1 MDFLAR
7 EDVDGTRV
15 SWNNIP
21 KLKLQHQR
29 NVVPLSALYTP
40 LNNKSTILELPELFV
55 LSCRKCKAFANPYLA
70 SIVAKNGLQWQ
81 CTFCPF
87 LNDLPSMQDGLPH
100 PALDPRN
107 TTIEY
112 LTERRALV
120 PPVFVYVVDTC
131 FEGDD
136 IHEAYASL
144 RESLAYSLSLLPS
157 EALVCLLSFGRHVQ
171 LHDLLEPHRSVL
183 FNGTKQYTLEEVQKL
198 LRIERVGLLKEG
210 TLGVIALKYLGRVD
224 LVEYQLTSI
233 VEQLTT
239 NIFPHVDSD
248 RPARAT
254 GCAMNIAAL
263 TLQAF
268 VGRGTAVGGHIMCF
282 IGGAVTVGP
291 GKIVD
296 VHKKEPLRSHHDID
310 KAKASHLANISG
322 GLQNMSGGVAKV
334 NPLLWTEAKIFYGEV
349 AAVLSSMGMAMNV
362 FIGSYDQAGLHEM
375 AVVCARTGGSV
386 VMCDSFNT
394 TLFKQSLIKFFARK
408 EESDEKVDNADN
420 EDENSDDGWLQMGFN
435 STLECRT
442 NQDLQIQGL
451 IGHATA
457 LPLSKE
463 KSDAVSPIVVG
474 EGNTTAWKLCSVNPQ
489 STYAV
494 YFDKLDSSTTGRTF
508 LQFTFYYQHPDG
520 AYRIR
525 VTTYALGVVADAD
538 AQALLYG
545 FDSDTSLVAIARSHI
560 EKLHAPGKSL
570 WTLNFDST
578 DLNKHLDKVIID
590 YCSRFAQYKKGD
602 PASFSIFD
610 NYFDLAS
617 KLYHL
622 RRSPFIRVF
631 NSSPDETSFYHH
643 VLMHEDVMNSTTMIK
658 PVLLSY
664 DMETFGQPDVN
675 GVPFT
680 DPVAVE
686 LDSLLLGKQKIL
698 LLDSFFQILIYHGQ
712 TIAQWRKQNYQNEPG
727 YEFFKDFLAAPKLE
741 ALYILADRFPLPR
754 FIDCDEGGSQARFL
768 IARLNSSTTYTS
780 TPYTSELQGILTD
793 DASLL
798 EFMDRLKRNIVGK

>member
-15 SWNNIP
+15 SWNNVP
-21 KLKLQHQR
+21 KLKLQHHR

-40 LNNKSTILELPELFV
+40 LNNKSSIPELPELFV

-70 SIVAKNGLQWQ
+70 PIKSANGLQWQ

-87 LNDLPSMQDGLPH
+87 LNDLPQMQDGLLH
-100 PALDPRN
+100 PALDQHN
-107 TTIEY
+107 TTVEY

-136 IHEAYASL
+136 IEEAYASL
-144 RESLAYSLSLLPS
+144 RESLTYSLSLLPS
-157 EALVCLLSFGRHVQ
+157 EALVGFLSFGRHVL
-171 LHDLLEPHRSVL
+171 LHDLYEPHRSIA
-183 FNGTKQYTLEEVQKL
+183 FNGNKLYTLEDVQAL
-198 LRIERVGLLKEG
+198 LRLDRSGLTKEG
-210 TLGVIALKYLGRVD
+210 TLGPIAQKYLGRVD
-224 LVEYQLTSI
+224 MVEYQLTSI

-239 NIFPHVDSD
+239 NIFPHIDSD

-254 GCAMNIAAL
+254 GCAMNVAAL
-263 TLQAF
+263 TIQAF
-268 VGRGTAVGGHIMCF
+268 FGRGTPVGGHVMCF

-310 KAKASHLANISG
+310 KAKALHLTNISG
-322 GLQNMSGGVAKV
+322 GIQNISGGVAKV
-334 NPLLWTEAKIFYGEV
+334 NPLLWTQAKIFYGEV
-349 AAVLSSMGMAMNV
+349 AAVLSSVGMAMNL
-362 FIGSYDQAGLHEM
+362 FIGLYDQAGLHEM

-408 EESDEKVDNADN
+408 EVDP
-420 EDENSDDGWLQMGFN
+420 ETQEGTEEQDDGYLQMGFN
-435 STLECRT
+435 ATLECRT
-442 NQDLQIQGL
+442 NKDLQIQGL

-457 LPLSKE
+457 LPLRKE
-463 KSDAVSPIVVG
+463 NADSVSPIVVG

-489 STYAV
+489 STYAI
-494 YFDKLDSSTTGRTF
+494 YFDKLDSAATGRTYM
-508 LQFTFYYQHPDG
+508 QFTFYYQHPDG

-525 VTTYALGVVADAD
+525 VTTYALGVIADAD
-538 AQALLYG
+538 APALLHG
-545 FDSDTSLVAIARSHI
+545 FDSEASLVAIARSQI

-570 WTLNFDST
+570 WALSFDST

-602 PASFSIFD
+602 AASFTIFD

-643 VLMHEDVMNSTTMIK
+643 VLMHEDVVNSATMIR

-664 DMETFGQPDVN
+664 DMSTFGAPDIN
-675 GVPFT
+675 GNPFT

-686 LDSLLLGKQKIL
+686 LDSLLLGKEKIL

-727 YEFFKDFLAAPKLE
+727 YEHFKDFLAAPKLE

-768 IARLNSSTTYTS
+768 IARLNSSTTYNS
-780 TPYTSELQGILTD
+780 SPYSGDLQGILTD